1 MSRRPC
7 KFVNRS
13 GQCRAAVFAEQ
24 MYVLKKGTP
33 LLAWDIWVRPT
44 LANQKER
51 SGQEQEHTLAVLC
64 FPETPMT
71 ASAMFA
77 LMLIDLKAI
86 LGDAKLW
93 H

>member
-1 MSRRPC
+1 
-7 KFVNRS
+7 
-13 GQCRAAVFAEQ
+13 
-24 MYVLKKGTP
+24 MYVLKKGTAF
-33 LLAWDIWVRPT
+33 LAWDIWVRPALT
-44 LANQKER
+44 HQKES
-51 SGQEQEHTLAVLC
+51 SGQEQEHMLTVLC

-77 LMLIDLKAI
+77 LTLIDLKPI